1 MFSLDGYEEK
11 LTSTS
16 KAVICFGYL
25 GQLGP
30 RTHKQKESEKHGK
43 RKPRE
48 TVAETLSVKSQT
60 SGIRLSIPKELN

>member
-43 RKPRE
+43 RKPR
-48 TVAETLSVKSQT
+48 K
-60 SGIRLSIPKELN
+60 P